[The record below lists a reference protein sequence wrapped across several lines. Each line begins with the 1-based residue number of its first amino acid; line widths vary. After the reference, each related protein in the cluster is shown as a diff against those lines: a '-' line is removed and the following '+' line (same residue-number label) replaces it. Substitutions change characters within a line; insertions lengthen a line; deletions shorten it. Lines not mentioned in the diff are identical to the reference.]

1 MILTISDKLYIYDTT
16 LRDGSQGEGISF
28 TLEDKIKIVK
38 KLDEFGIDYIEAGNP
53 GSNPKDLEFFRV
65 VEKHE
70 LKSKLVAFGST
81 RRVGIKAEEDKG
93 LMSLISA
100 NTPAVAIF
108 GKSWDLHVTDIIRT
122 TLEENL
128 SMIEDTIFYVKSLDK
143 EVIFDAEHF
152 FDGYK
157 NNKEYALKTLM
168 VAEKAGAD
176 FVALCDTNGGTMP
189 WEVESII
196 KDVLK
201 NVNVNIGIHCHNDTG
216 MAVANSVVA
225 AKYGAVQIQG
235 TINGYGERCG
245 NANLITIIGNLE
257 LKLGKSCLN
266 NKNIIELTNVSKTI
280 SEIANMTHEKSY
292 PYVGASAFAHKG
304 GMHIDGVVKNSVSF
318 EHINPGIV
326 GNERRFLMSEVSG
339 KSTILSSIKK
349 IIPEI
354 KKDSKE
360 AQDMVDM
367 LKKLEYKGCQF
378 EGAESS
384 FELLIRK
391 CLGKT
396 KEFFKVIDFKVIE
409 EGTGIKT
416 AYAMIKLEVDGK
428 EEITAS
434 EGDGPVNAMDKAL
447 RKALTVFYPE
457 IKNIRLIDYKVRV
470 LDPEKATGAKV
481 RVHMETTDGEVTWGT
496 VGVST
501 NIIEASWKALL
512 DSIDYFL
519 YREIEK
525 IR

>member
-1 MILTISDKLYIYDTT
+1 MTRDVKEIFIYDTT
-16 LRDGSQGEGISF
+16 LRDGSQGEGISY
-28 TLEDKIKIVK
+28 TLEDKLKIVK
-38 KLDEFGIDYIEAGNP
+38 KLDSFGVDYIEAGNP
-53 GSNPKDLEFFRV
+53 GSNPKDLDFFKEV
-65 VEKHE
+65 AKCDI
-70 LKSKLVAFGST
+70 KSKLVAFGST
-81 RRVGIKAEEDKG
+81 RRVGVKVEEDMGIK
-93 LMSLISA
+93 SLLFA

-122 TLEENL
+122 TLDENL
-128 SMIEDTIFYVKSLDK
+128 SMIEDTVKYMKSMGK

-157 NNKEYALKTLM
+157 NNREYAIESLKS
-168 VAEKAGAD
+168 AAKAGAD
-176 FVALCDTNGGTMP
+176 FAVLCDTNGGTMP
-189 WEVESII
+189 WEIENII
-196 KDVLK
+196 NDVLQ

-225 AKYGAVQIQG
+225 AKCGAVQIQG

-257 LKLGKSCLN
+257 VKLGKKCLDN
-266 NKNIIELTNVSKTI
+266 NSISELTNVSKTVA
-280 SEIANMTHEKSY
+280 EIANMTHEKSY

-304 GMHIDGVVKNSVSF
+304 GMHIDGVNKNSISF
-318 EHINPGIV
+318 EHINPEIV

-339 KSTILSSIKK
+339 KSTILSSIQK

-360 AQDMVDM
+360 AQEMVDI
-367 LKKLEYKGCQF
+367 LKKLEYEGYQF

-391 CLGKT
+391 HLGKT
-396 KEFFKVIDFKVIE
+396 KEFFKVIDFRVIE
-409 EGTGIKT
+409 EAAGIKS

-428 EEITAS
+428 EEITAAD
-434 EGDGPVNAMDKAL
+434 GAGPVNAMDKAL

-457 IKNIRLIDYKVRV
+457 LKDIRLTDYKVRV
-470 LDPEKATGAKV
+470 LDPDKATGAKV
-481 RVHMETTDGEVTWGT
+481 RVHIETSDGEATWGT

-519 YREIEK
+519 YKEIDRK
-525 IR
+525 